1 MAPKKSSLK
10 SLKKGVNAKKASS
23 VKGGMIKLK
32 REKLAANHNQ
42 VVRA

>member
-1 MAPKKSSLK
+1 MAPKKSLK
-10 SLKKGVNAKKASS
+10 SLSKKGVSSKKAAA